1 MSADE
6 AMQPESTADELE
18 VALPGN
24 LETAAN
30 QPDDSDNDSDINF
43 DSSSESEPERRSED
57 VAESPID
64 VSEEDADLE
73 ANAEPSVA
81 SISEQDADLAANIA
95 ADNLE
100 ELSEDASEDSAANIA
115 ADVPVADTSDV
126 SSTSASIDALDNGAE
141 RTAAPE
147 ATNYDPEL
155 HDPDEDVSE
164 QVANVADTD
173 ITEEPTADV
182 SAAESSAASDRPAQ
196 DSASENA
203 AAPPLTP
210 SIPVQ
215 ILQTVQTLLSIVL
228 PILRAVTVLTLKITI
243 RVLQFVVDVLD
254 EPKPE
259 SAATSAQAPTSAA
272 NGTQAAQ
279 TPAWDQERTGAIAY
293 SMSDLT
299 STTTADDDEDAEV
312 KRVRFTID
320 DIYQDDG
327 SLRPLPERLKEIWQ
341 DLIRVMRSPLP
352 TAMNQQIPDRVF
364 SVILV
369 AVLAIVIWNLV
380 TFILPSKSSP
390 RSPQATKDQPTEVAT
405 PSATEKPTTDT
416 APEPTPVPDIAQPAP
431 APTVQP
437 TPAPTATPQL
447 ELEPRDTVIEA
458 IQQQVSEVTQR
469 YADNLIQSVQANFR
483 DGRLTV
489 RVSDDWYRLE
499 ASQQDQVATDLLK
512 RTKSLDFGKL
522 ELLDSQDN
530 RVARSPIVGN
540 KMLIL
545 QRDRTDVTGPIGTTA
560 TETVEP
566 NNPEFDAAEPE
577 DSIPVTSPVT
587 STNEV

>member
-18 VALPGN
+18 MALPDD
-24 LETAAN
+24 LEDAAK
-30 QPDDSDNDSDINF
+30 QQDSDF
-43 DSSSESEPERRSED
+43 DSPSESDPALED
-57 VAESPID
+57 VAEPSVDQAAEDTADLEENAEPSIES
-64 VSEEDADLE
+64 VSEEDADVE
-73 ANAEPSVA
+73 AT
-81 SISEQDADLAANIA
+81 IA
-95 ADNLE
+95 AASSE
-100 ELSEDASEDSAANIA
+100 ELSEDALEDSAENIA
-115 ADVPVADTSDV
+115 TGASDANTSDI
-126 SSTSASIDALDNGAE
+126 STSASTGTNEVAE
-141 RTAAPE
+141 HTAASEVTNESLANSSATLAENEAEGTEEVTE
-147 ATNYDPEL
+147 ATA
-155 HDPDEDVSE
+155 
-164 QVANVADTD
+164 ANT
-173 ITEEPTADV
+173 
-182 SAAESSAASDRPAQ
+182 SAAESSAESAIPAQ
-196 DSASENA
+196 DSVAENV

-215 ILQTVQTLLSIVL
+215 ILQTVQTILSIVL

-243 RVLQFVVDVLD
+243 RVLQFVVDLLEAPKS
-254 EPKPE
+254 EP
-259 SAATSAQAPTSAA
+259 AATSAQTPTSSA

-279 TPAWDQERTGAIAY
+279 SSTWDPERTDAIAY
-293 SMSDLT
+293 SMADLT
-299 STTTADDDEDAEV
+299 NAEMDDEDAEV

-352 TAMNQQIPDRVF
+352 AAMNQQIPDRVF
-364 SVILV
+364 SFILA

-380 TFILPSKSSP
+380 TFILPSKPSP
-390 RSPQATKDQPTEVAT
+390 RPPQATKSQPTEVAK
-405 PSATEKPTTDT
+405 PSATEKSNTDT
-416 APEPTPVPDIAQPAP
+416 PTEPTQAPDIVQPAP
-431 APTVQP
+431 APTPTVQP

-489 RVSDDWYRLE
+489 RVSDDWYRLA

-545 QRDRTDVTGPIGTTA
+545 QRDRTDVTGPIPIGTTTQT
-560 TETVEP
+560 TEP
-566 NNPEFDAAEPE
+566 SSPESDAAEPE
-577 DSIPVTSPVT
+577 DAIPVTSAVT
-587 STNEV
+587 PTNEV

>member
-6 AMQPESTADELE
+6 AMQPESTADKLE
-18 VALPGN
+18 MALPDD
-24 LETAAN
+24 LEDAAN
-30 QPDDSDNDSDINF
+30 QQDDSDDDSDLDF
-43 DSSSESEPERRSED
+43 DSPSESDPALED
-57 VAESPID
+57 VAKPPVDQAAEDTADLEENAEPSIES
-64 VSEEDADLE
+64 VSEEDADVE
-73 ANAEPSVA
+73 AT
-81 SISEQDADLAANIA
+81 IA
-95 ADNLE
+95 AASSE
-100 ELSEDASEDSAANIA
+100 ELSEDALEDSAENIA
-115 ADVPVADTSDV
+115 TGASDADTSDI
-126 SSTSASIDALDNGAE
+126 STSASTGANE
-141 RTAAPE
+141 VAEHTAASEVTNESLANSSATLAENEAEGTEEVTE
-147 ATNYDPEL
+147 ATA
-155 HDPDEDVSE
+155 
-164 QVANVADTD
+164 ANT
-173 ITEEPTADV
+173 
-182 SAAESSAASDRPAQ
+182 SAAESSAESDIPAQ
-196 DSASENA
+196 DSESASKNV

-215 ILQTVQTLLSIVL
+215 ILQTVQTILSIVL

-243 RVLQFVVDVLD
+243 RVLQFVVDLL
-254 EPKPE
+254 EAPKPE
-259 SAATSAQAPTSAA
+259 PAATSAQTPTSSA

-279 TPAWDQERTGAIAY
+279 SSTWDQERPGAIAY
-293 SMSDLT
+293 SMADLT
-299 STTTADDDEDAEV
+299 NAEMDDEDAEV

-364 SVILV
+364 SFILA

-380 TFILPSKSSP
+380 TFILPSKPSP
-390 RSPQATKDQPTEVAT
+390 RPPQATKSQPTEVAK
-405 PSATEKPTTDT
+405 PSATEKSNTDT
-416 APEPTPVPDIAQPAP
+416 PTEPTQAPDIVQPAP
-431 APTVQP
+431 APTPTVQP

-489 RVSDDWYRLE
+489 RVSDDWYRLA

-545 QRDRTDVTGPIGTTA
+545 QRDRTDVTGPIPIGTTTQT
-560 TETVEP
+560 TEPSSLES
-566 NNPEFDAAEPE
+566 DAAEPE
-577 DSIPVTSPVT
+577 DAIPVTSPVT
-587 STNEV
+587 PTNEV